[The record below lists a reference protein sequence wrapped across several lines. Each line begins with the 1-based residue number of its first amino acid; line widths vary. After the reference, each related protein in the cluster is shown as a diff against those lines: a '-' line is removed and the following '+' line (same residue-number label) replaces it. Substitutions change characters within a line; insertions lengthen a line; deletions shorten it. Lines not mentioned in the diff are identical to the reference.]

1 MISLDTPSNHS
12 GGERVKRKRL
22 LVLSLVLALV
32 AFSLLFAAT
41 ASAKMWP
48 RGHPIRWDP
57 PVIREEVSPGEVF
70 TATATFSSTRDL
82 GPVRLRVTPSLRGV
96 LTFTPTQ
103 VFTVTA
109 NTPYTVNLILTVPSA
124 SALCD
129 RDSLNG
135 LLQVRR
141 ACQNWLKPEP
151 NDRDC
156 QNWCHREREEWR
168 HRMNCRTFP
177 HPLRLRFPIVRETE

>member
-1 MISLDTPSNHS
+1 MISLDTPNNNT

-32 AFSLLFAAT
+32 ALSLLFAAT

-57 PVIREEVSPGEVF
+57 PVIREEVAPGDVF
-70 TATATFSSTRDL
+70 IATATFSSTREL
-82 GPVRLRVTPSLRGV
+82 GPVRLRVTPSLWGV

-103 VFTVTA
+103 VFTPTVD
-109 NTPYTVNLILTVPSA
+109 TPYTVNITLTVPSA

-141 ACQNWLKPEP
+141 ACQNWLNPEP
-151 NDRDC
+151 DD
-156 QNWCHREREEWR
+156 QDG
-168 HRMNCRTFP
+168 RMNCRTFP
-177 HPLRLRFPIVRETE
+177 HPLRLRFPIVTE